1 MSPPTARWHSYRA
14 KALAEELGSYASHV
28 DRDVLARIAHENA
41 RTEALCAAAD
51 ALEEIARVASVAAGA
66 LEKIEEHLLSLE
78 MNTRKTR

>member
-14 KALAEELGSYASHV
+14 KALAGELGSYANLN

-51 ALEEIARVASVAAGA
+51 ALEEIARVASVAAGT
-66 LEKIEEHLLSLE
+66 LEKIEESL
-78 MNTRKTR
+78 RHIDPRGR